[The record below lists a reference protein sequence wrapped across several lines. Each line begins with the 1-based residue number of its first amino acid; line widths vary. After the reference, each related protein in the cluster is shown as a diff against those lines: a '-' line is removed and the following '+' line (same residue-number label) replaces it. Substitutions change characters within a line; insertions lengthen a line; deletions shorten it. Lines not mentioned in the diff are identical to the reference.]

1 METSKP
7 AGLLDLFAAD
17 GYFIVQLV
25 EFTHFICC
33 SISFFISGVIH
44 MSLCPEKY
52 IHTVPR
58 PLFY

>member
-7 AGLLDLFAAD
+7 VGFLDLVAD
-17 GYFIVQLV
+17 GGYFIVQLV
-25 EFTHFICC
+25 ELTHFICC
-33 SISFFISGVIH
+33 GIAFFISGVIH